1 MKAENIQLF
10 AELTMIA
17 LGRFLQHVE
26 IRLKI
31 FFLLKSSAVNTLEH
45 FIMFIAAPVRA
56 GDTLQLH
63 RFHLAGG
70 KHMRPRAEIDEIPLL
85 VKRNDR
91 PFRQAVDKLDFIALS
106 PVREKTQRVGTA
118 DLLAHQR
125 QILLDNAFHLFLD
138 VF

>member
-1 MKAENIQLF
+1 
-10 AELTMIA
+10 
-17 LGRFLQHVE
+17 
-26 IRLKI
+26 
-31 FFLLKSSAVNTLEH
+31 
-45 FIMFIAAPVRA
+45 MFIAAPVCA

-70 KHMRPRAEIDEIPLL
+70 EHMRPRAEIDEIPLL
-85 VKRNDR
+85 VKGNDR